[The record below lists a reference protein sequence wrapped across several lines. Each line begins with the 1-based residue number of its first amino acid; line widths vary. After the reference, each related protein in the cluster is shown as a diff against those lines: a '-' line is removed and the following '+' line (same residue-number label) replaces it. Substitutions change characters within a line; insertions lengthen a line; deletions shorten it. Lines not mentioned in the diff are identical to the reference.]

1 MTKLEQYQAKEN
13 EICEYGL
20 ATRKWNSQKFNKMVR
35 ELQSLAIEINKENN
49 CYYDNETW
57 ITKLNIFYHPNLT
70 GNDLTDYIAN
80 ELNKL
85 NGVVVE
91 RQIIDNSAI
100 NYIIYVVTPY
110 TIYSYR
116 LSRGY
121 GHQASFGATGKSYS
135 NKIVVTEHICELV
148 YADHPSLETLRNEF
162 KIDILT
168 KDKNA
173 KFEPEIFDNPNI
185 IRLSEV

>member
-1 MTKLEQYQAKEN
+1 M
-13 EICEYGL
+13 
-20 ATRKWNSQKFNKMVR
+20 
-35 ELQSLAIEINKENN
+35 
-49 CYYDNETW
+49 
-57 ITKLNIFYHPNLT
+57 
-70 GNDLTDYIAN
+70 
-80 ELNKL
+80 
-85 NGVVVE
+85 
-91 RQIIDNSAI
+91 IDDSAV

-148 YADHPSLETLRNEF
+148 YADHPNLETLRNEF

>member
-1 MTKLEQYQAKEN
+1 MTKIEQYKAKEN

-20 ATRKWNSQKFNKMVR
+20 TTKEWNSKKFNKMVR
-35 ELQSLAIEINKENN
+35 ELQALAIEINKENN

-57 ITKLNIFYHPNLT
+57 ITKLNIFYHPTLT

-91 RQIIDNSAI
+91 RQMIDDSAV
-100 NYIIYVVTPY
+100 NYIVYVVTPY

-148 YADHPSLETLRNEF
+148 FDSSFKELLNEF
-162 KIDILT
+162 KLDILT

-173 KFEPEIFDNPNI
+173 KFNPEIFDNPNV
-185 IRLSEV
+185 IRLSEVK